1 MKKKY
6 MDYLFLLLLIF
17 ILLLPFDRAEWI
29 SLRIDFWINALWNYM
44 WQVCVLV
51 WLVNS
56 LVKPFLKGEWKET
69 SHEDH

>member
-6 MDYLFLLLLIF
+6 MGYLFLLLLIIIF
-17 ILLLPFDRAEWI
+17 FLPFDRAEWI